1 MVEMMIRI
9 ALATVALLSP
19 SLAQAFC
26 YEPPA
31 PACAQ
36 GWTAFAD
43 SFDAD
48 QCRREV
54 ERFEEE
60 STEFGRCQ
68 ILEME
73 QKIREKA
80 GEVEMTIM
88 SFNRRLSM

>member
-1 MVEMMIRI
+1 MMIRI
-9 ALATVALLSP
+9 SLVTFVLLSP

-36 GWTAFAD
+36 GWTAFAN
-43 SFDAD
+43 SFEAD

-54 ERFEEE
+54 ERFEAET
-60 STEFGRCQ
+60 TEFGRCQ

-73 QKIREKA
+73 EKIRRKA